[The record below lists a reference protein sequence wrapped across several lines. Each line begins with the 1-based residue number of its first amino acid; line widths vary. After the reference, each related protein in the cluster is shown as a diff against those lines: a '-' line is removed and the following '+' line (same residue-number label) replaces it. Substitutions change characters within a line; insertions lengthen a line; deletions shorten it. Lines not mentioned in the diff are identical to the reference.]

1 MRDDETT
8 HGVGRRDAIKGMAAA
23 IALPMLGTTEQTAV
37 PPVAPPAVPHAA
49 PQAAP
54 TPLVQLTRGVPRGD
68 AWDPDMQHPSKDWP
82 RKLTTAEMTTL
93 AALADMIIPKDAH
106 SPSAS
111 TVGAHLYINE
121 HVSAPGASYE
131 RDLVRVRGG
140 VSWINLESEKRFSAP
155 FAKCSLEQKTAIC
168 DDICYLPK
176 AKEEFKAGARF
187 FSLVRNL
194 VGTAFYTTDAG
205 MKDVG
210 FVGNVA
216 LPKWELPPAEIRA
229 KLGI

>member
-8 HGVGRRDAIKGMAAA
+8 NGMKRRDALKGMAAA
-23 IALPMLGTTEQTAV
+23 IALPMLGGTEPAAAQAA
-37 PPVAPPAVPHAA
+37 APAAA
-49 PQAAP
+49 PQAA
-54 TPLVQLTRGVPRGD
+54 TPLVQLARGVPRGD
-68 AWDPDMQHPSKDWP
+68 AWDPDMQHPKKDWP
-82 RKLTTAEMTTL
+82 RKLSAAEMVTL

-111 TVGAHLYINE
+111 AVGAHQYINE

-140 VSWINLESEKRFSAP
+140 VIWLNLESEKRFGKP
-155 FAKCSLEQKTAIC
+155 FAKCSQEQKTAIC
-168 DDICYLPK
+168 DDICYTPK
-176 AKEEFKAGARF
+176 AKEEFKAAARF

-194 VGTAFYTTDAG
+194 TATGFYTTDQG

-210 FVGNVA
+210 YVGNMA
-216 LPKWELPPAEIRA
+216 LPKWELPPKEIRD
-229 KLGI
+229 KLGL

>member
-8 HGVGRRDAIKGMAAA
+8 TNGVKRRDAIKGMAAA
-23 IALPMLGTTEQTAV
+23 IAIPMLGGATEPQ
-37 PPVAPPAVPHAA
+37 APAAA
-49 PQAAP
+49 PAAAQAAP
-54 TPLVQLTRGVPRGD
+54 KPALVQLARGGPRGD
-68 AWDPDMQHPSKDWP
+68 AWDPDMQHPKKDWP
-82 RKLTTAEMTTL
+82 RKLTAAELQTI
-93 AALADMIIPKDAH
+93 AALCDMIIPKDAH

-111 TVGAHLYINE
+111 TVGAHQYIDE

-140 VSWINLESEKRFSAP
+140 VSWINLEAEKRFGKA
-155 FAKCSLEQKTAIC
+155 FAKCALDQKTAIC
-168 DDICYLPK
+168 DDICYVPK

-187 FSLVRNL
+187 FSLIRNL
-194 VGTAFYTTDAG
+194 TATAFYTTDVG

-210 FVGNVA
+210 YVGNVA
-216 LPKWELPPAEIRA
+216 LPKWELPPEAIRT